1 MCPRGASS
9 RLSALSGHIS
19 PAAVTF
25 PGAPGGARCGIQIQE
40 SRIHFMHLLK
50 RLTAI
55 AVQAV
60 LLLQLTLGA
69 ALACDCGSEETHAP
83 ISHQVVAVQSAQQ
96 SAPQSAQQN
105 TPQSSQPSAH
115 QDAAEHNSNTLH
127 PHNTPD
133 QSAHSAPLTVC
144 DSNSA
149 LPCSMPVNG
158 QTCSSMAT
166 CGLSIMSVVSNSIYS
181 NVAASPT
188 IAESLYRAPH
198 GTAPSPETPPPRV

>member
-1 MCPRGASS
+1 
-9 RLSALSGHIS
+9 
-19 PAAVTF
+19 
-25 PGAPGGARCGIQIQE
+25 
-40 SRIHFMHLLK
+40 MHLLK

-60 LLLQLTLGA
+60 LLLQLMLGA
-69 ALACDCGSEETHAP
+69 AVACDCGSEETHAP
-83 ISHQVVAVQSAQQ
+83 ISHQVIAVQSEQQ
-96 SAPQSAQQN
+96 SAHQSAQ
-105 TPQSSQPSAH
+105 
-115 QDAAEHNSNTLH
+115 QDAAEHHGNTLH
-127 PHNTPD
+127 PHNSPE
-133 QSAHSAPLTVC
+133 QSAHSVPLTVC

-166 CGLSIMSVVSNSIYS
+166 CGLSIMSVVSNSIDS
-181 NVAASPT
+181 NAAASST